1 MTVQQVLTVCS
12 LTAGT
17 QRTSDKKGQVS
28 LSVAA
33 FMKPIE
39 MAESNMVL
47 KDACKRMA
55 QVGLLL
61 TEKVES
67 QSLLCIKPEN
77 GSFHQNI

>member
-1 MTVQQVLTVCS
+1 
-12 LTAGT
+12 
-17 QRTSDKKGQVS
+17 
-28 LSVAA
+28 
-33 FMKPIE
+33 MKPIE

-47 KDACKRMA
+47 KDACERMA